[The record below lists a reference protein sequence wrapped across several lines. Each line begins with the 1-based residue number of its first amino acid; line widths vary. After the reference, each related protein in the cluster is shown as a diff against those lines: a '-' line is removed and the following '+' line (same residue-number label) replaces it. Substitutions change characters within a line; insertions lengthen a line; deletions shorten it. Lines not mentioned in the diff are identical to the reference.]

1 MEQYSYIVIEG
12 TKFLEILWKYR
23 YILRLLKHDE
33 LTEEKIVLDG
43 GGGAIPPE
51 CKEEIISCFISELA
65 SLLRYKDYNE
75 LIKMKKELE
84 ANSDEILATL
94 KTVEW
99 VYIYE
104 GEGDCATIVCNT
116 IRYGFTNGHE
126 YHNEHT
132 QVY

>member
-1 MEQYSYIVIEG
+1 MIPLVRYGYLILPFSSFSKERVTI
-12 TKFLEILWKYR
+12 FLTVSPENPLSILQIFAHTPATW
-23 YILRLLKHDE
+23 
-33 LTEEKIVLDG
+33 
-43 GGGAIPPE
+43 GAAIDVPLQNVSTVP
-51 CKEEIISCFISELA
+51 SS
-65 SLLRYKDYNE
+65 LRYKDYNE